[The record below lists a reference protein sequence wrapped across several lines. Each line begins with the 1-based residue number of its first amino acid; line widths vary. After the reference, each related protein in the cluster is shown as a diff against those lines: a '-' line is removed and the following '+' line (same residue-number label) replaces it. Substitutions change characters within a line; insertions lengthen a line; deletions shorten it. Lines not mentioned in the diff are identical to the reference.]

1 MKKWVFL
8 IIAALFG
15 FEEYQ
20 LNKVRPMV
28 APDKDV
34 LPPIHD
40 LVVPIAGEGSAESL
54 TRQIEAITRSV
65 DTKSLQRILIIGNES
80 VASKVKKKLRSH
92 ATHSYRIQTAE
103 GDLRVLIDPLTSMLT
118 FSDARNVLICAPENE
133 LRPILLRA
141 YEAELDLIAL
151 ASSEYLDSG
160 TVSSGA
166 RNWFYKWRA
175 IIDTL

>member
-1 MKKWVFL
+1 MKKWAFL

-54 TRQIEAITRSV
+54 TRQIEAIVRARWTP
-65 DTKSLQRILIIGNES
+65 N
-80 VASKVKKKLRSH
+80 H
-92 ATHSYRIQTAE
+92 
-103 GDLRVLIDPLTSMLT
+103 
-118 FSDARNVLICAPENE
+118 FS
-133 LRPILLRA
+133 
-141 YEAELDLIAL
+141 
-151 ASSEYLDSG
+151 ASSSLEMK
-160 TVSSGA
+160 A
-166 RNWFYKWRA
+166 
-175 IIDTL
+175 

>member
-1 MKKWVFL
+1 MKKWIFL
-8 IIAALFG
+8 FLAAVLG

-20 LNKVRPMV
+20 LNKIRPMV
-28 APDKDV
+28 APDKGV

-40 LVVPIAGEGSAESL
+40 LVVPVAGDGSAESL

-65 DTKSLQRILIIGNES
+65 DTKSLQRILIIGNENLT
-80 VASKVKKKLRSH
+80 SKVKKKLRSH

-103 GDLRVLIDPLTSMLT
+103 GDLRLLIDPLTSLLT
-118 FSDARNVLICAPENE
+118 FSSARNVLVCAPENE

-141 YEAELDLIAL
+141 HEAELDLIAL
-151 ASSEYLDSG
+151 ASGEYLDKG
-160 TVSSGA
+160 TVTSGA
-166 RNWFYKWRA
+166 RNWLYKWRA